1 MKQVKRK
8 LRREVV
14 ANRTIE
20 DLVKGE
26 KYIVDRVS
34 VGATKTEYLIN
45 GHEYYN
51 SVWFDEV
58 YYSPLMQALSLV
70 KEGNEPRVIARLSE
84 PKDINFV
91 LGEGVGV
98 TVEVTT
104 DMLKEMSIF
113 GTLTIGRNQQCNIK
127 RVVYKDMSL
136 PFSSEVSRMHVII
149 YRENENSWRVID
161 CSSFGTEVLL

>member
-1 MKQVKRK
+1 MKQAKRK

-58 YYSPLMQALSLV
+58 YSCPLMQALSLV

-91 LGEGVGV
+91 LGEGV

-113 GTLTIGRNQQCNIK
+113 GTLTIGRNSQCDINK
-127 RVVYKDMSL
+127 VVYEDII
-136 PFSSEVSRMHVII
+136 FSFTLDVSRMHVII

>member
-26 KYIVDRVS
+26 KYVVDRVI

-91 LGEGVGV
+91 LGEGV

-113 GTLTIGRNQQCNIK
+113 GTLTIGRNSQCDINK
-127 RVVYKDMSL
+127 VVYEDII
-136 PFSSEVSRMHVII
+136 FSFTLDVSRMHVII